1 MTSSPVTTLI
11 TSQHGSLL
19 REEVKLHKKLYI
31 SLATLIGHTLWVLT
45 YLLLIFLPSPLY
57 SNPSNTGPPLHVA
70 FVIAILILR
79 GIVQVIR
86 NMLQLLQIRKRIEE
100 QDVGLQRRR
109 LNLPAYRVAA
119 SNGLMEGLLAGSVG
133 EALVDG
139 SAV

>member
-1 MTSSPVTTLI
+1 M
-11 TSQHGSLL
+11 
-19 REEVKLHKKLYI
+19 
-31 SLATLIGHTLWVLT
+31 
-45 YLLLIFLPSPLY
+45 
-57 SNPSNTGPPLHVA
+57 A